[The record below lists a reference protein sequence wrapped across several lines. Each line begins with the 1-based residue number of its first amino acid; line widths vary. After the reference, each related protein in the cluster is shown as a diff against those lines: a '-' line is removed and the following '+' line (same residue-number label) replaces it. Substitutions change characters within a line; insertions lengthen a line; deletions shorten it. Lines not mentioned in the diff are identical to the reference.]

1 MPSVVLAII
10 NSMRN
15 DRISCAIGVAYKI
28 VGISAHSCRKKRDLI
43 KVQIEMD
50 LPHHCLVTECITH
63 WGTHYKMLNRILE
76 QETALVQ
83 ILGADPKAIH
93 LKPTLV
99 RHRSYG
105 ESSLGSKTCF

>member
-1 MPSVVLAII
+1 
-10 NSMRN
+10 MRN
-15 DRISCAIGVAYKI
+15 DRISRAIRVAYKI
-28 VGISAHSCRKKRDLI
+28 VGISAHSWRKKRDLI

-83 ILGADPKAIH
+83 ILGADPKTIH